1 MKQMKWISAIVLGFA
16 ALSGV
21 RNTQATQFAAEVV
34 SYKSGT
40 GFATDWSTGAGYT
53 NVVAILG
60 PPARETRGEWGG
72 PVTPFSPPYQLDQVL
87 SIGEGGEVTL
97 KFARPIRDEPLNPFG
112 LDFIVFG
119 GTGFTITNGDF
130 SGGGI
135 TDGTLF
141 GQADGE
147 TRVSVSADGE
157 TWFVLDPKQAPAFD
171 GYWPG
176 DGAGDF
182 GLPVNPVLA
191 KRDFV
196 GGGLA
201 KFTELYA
208 GSGGG
213 TGYDLGWAV
222 DADGQSIALGQAT
235 FFRLEVLSGKA
246 EVDAVSDVSPRTENL
261 AWHLDDFSV
270 DPLANG
276 WEVHGDE
283 SLFKWNAADGALA
296 VTWNSE
302 RPNSLFHRPLGLR
315 LTEADAFAF
324 AFDIRLDSAKAGHR
338 DGQPYTFEVAVGLL
352 NTALAKADG
361 FKRGTGTDSPN
372 IVEWDYFPD
381 TGFGATVSP
390 AIASAKSQFAAGFTF
405 PAEMA
410 PSKTYSVRME
420 YDPGARELRT
430 AMLENGEHWKTIKTV
445 ALPEEFDGFAVDAFS
460 ISSYTAKGSKSS
472 LQATGSVDNLAI
484 AVGRSQPRIINARIV
499 DGEWRAQAFVVG
511 LAEHLL
517 ERSVDLSEWQA
528 VENGVQP
535 DGFYLGLI
543 DKSPPESGVFYRL
556 SR

>member
-1 MKQMKWISAIVLGFA
+1 MKRISTIALGLA

-21 RNTQATQFAAEVV
+21 RDAQATQFAAEVV

-53 NVVAILG
+53 NKAAILG
-60 PPARETRGEWGG
+60 PPARETPGEWGG
-72 PVTPFSPPYQLDQVL
+72 PVTPFSPPYQLDQIL
-87 SIGEGGEVTL
+87 SLGEGGEVTL

-119 GTGFTITNGDF
+119 GAGFTIINGNF

-141 GQADGE
+141 GQDSDG
-147 TRVSVSADGE
+147 TRVSVSVNGE
-157 TWFVLDPKQAPAFD
+157 AWFRLDSEQASSFD
-171 GYWPG
+171 GYHPT

-182 GLPVNPVLA
+182 GLPVDPALGKA
-191 KRDFV
+191 DFADA
-196 GGGLA
+196 GLA

-208 GSGGG
+208 GSSGG
-213 TGYDLGWAV
+213 TGFDIGWAI
-222 DADGQSIALGQAT
+222 DANGQPVALGQVQ
-235 FFRLEVLSGKA
+235 FVRLEVVSGKA
-246 EVDAVSDVSPRTENL
+246 EVDAVSDVLPRTENL
-261 AWHLDDFSV
+261 AWHVDDFSV

-276 WEVHGDE
+276 WVVHGDE
-283 SLFKWNAADGALA
+283 SLFKWDAADEALA
-296 VTWNSE
+296 VTWDSE
-302 RPNSLFHRPLGLR
+302 RPNSLFHRPLGLT

-324 AFDIRLDSAKAGHR
+324 AFDITFGSAKAGHR
-338 DGQPYTFEVAVGLL
+338 DGQPYTFEVALGLL
-352 NTALAKADG
+352 NTALAKGDG

-381 TGFGATVSP
+381 TGFGATISP
-390 AIASAKSQFAAGFTF
+390 AIASANSRFAAGFTF

-410 PSKTYSVRME
+410 PRKTYSVRME

-445 ALPEEFDGFAVDAFS
+445 ALLEEFDGFTVDAFS

-472 LQATGSVDNLAI
+472 LLATGSVDNLAI
-484 AVGRSQPRIINARIV
+484 AVGRSQSRIINTRIV
-499 DGEWRAQAFVVG
+499 DGVWSAQAFGV
-511 LAEHLL
+511 ESTEYLL
-517 ERSVDLSEWQA
+517 ERSVDLSEWQP
-528 VENGVQP
+528 VEHGVQP
-535 DGFYLGLI
+535 DGFYLPLI
-543 DKSPPESGVFYRL
+543 DKSPPKSRVFYRL

>member
-1 MKQMKWISAIVLGFA
+1 MKRISTIALGLA

-21 RNTQATQFAAEVV
+21 RDAQTTQFAAEVV
-34 SYKSGT
+34 SYKPGT

-53 NVVAILG
+53 NKDAILG
-60 PPARETRGEWGG
+60 PPARETPGDWGG
-72 PVTPFSPPYQLDQVL
+72 PVTPFSPPYRLDQVL

-119 GTGFTITNGDF
+119 GAGFTITNGDF

-157 TWFVLDPKQAPAFD
+157 AWFVLDPKQAPAFD

-182 GLPVNPVLA
+182 GLPVNPALA
-191 KRDFV
+191 KGDFV
-196 GGGLA
+196 DGGLA

-222 DADGQSIALGQAT
+222 DADGQSVALGQAP
-235 FFRLEVLSGKA
+235 FIRLEVLSGKA
-246 EVDAVSDVSPRTENL
+246 EVDAVSDVPPRTENL
-261 AWHLDDFSV
+261 AWHVDDFSV

-276 WEVHGDE
+276 WAVHGDE

-302 RPNSLFHRPLGLR
+302 RPNSLFHRPLGLT

-324 AFDIRLDSAKAGHR
+324 AFDITLDEVKAGHR
-338 DGQPYTFEVAVGLL
+338 DGQPYTFEVALGLL

-361 FKRGTGTDSPN
+361 FKRGSGTDSPN
-372 IVEWDYFPD
+372 LVEWDYFPD

-390 AIASAKSQFAAGFTF
+390 AIASAKSQFAAGFIF
-405 PAEMA
+405 PAEMV
-410 PSKTYSVRME
+410 PGKSYSVRME
-420 YDPGARELRT
+420 YDPAARELRT
-430 AMLENGEHWKTIKTV
+430 AMLENAKAWKAIKTV
-445 ALPEEFDGFAVDAFS
+445 ALANDFAGFVVDAFS

-472 LQATGSVDNLAI
+472 LLARGRVDNVTI
-484 AVGRSQPRIINARIV
+484 AVDRSQPRIT
-499 DGEWRAQAFVVG
+499 DGRLAAGQWRGRAFGVEAAGHV
-511 LAEHLL
+511 L
-517 ERSVDLSEWQA
+517 ERSIDLHNWIP
-528 VENGVQP
+528 VKNGVQT
-535 DGFYLGLI
+535 DDFYMQLI
-543 DKSPPESGVFYRL
+543 DENPPEGGAFYRL

>member
-1 MKQMKWISAIVLGFA
+1 MERISTIALGLA

-21 RNTQATQFAAEVV
+21 RDAQATQFASEVV

-53 NVVAILG
+53 NEAAILG

-72 PVTPFSPPYQLDQVL
+72 PVTPFSPPYQLDQIL
-87 SIGEGGEVTL
+87 SLGEGGEVTL

-119 GTGFTITNGDF
+119 GAGFTIINGDF

-141 GQADGE
+141 GQDSDG

-157 TWFVLDPKQAPAFD
+157 AWLRLDPEQASAFD
-171 GYWPG
+171 GYHPT

-182 GLPVNPVLA
+182 GLPVDPVLA
-191 KRDFV
+191 KAAFAD
-196 GGGLA
+196 GGLA
-201 KFTELYA
+201 KFNELYA

-213 TGYDLGWAV
+213 TGFDIGWAV
-222 DADGQSIALGQAT
+222 DPAGQPVALGQVQ
-235 FFRLEVLSGKA
+235 FVRLEVVSGKA
-246 EVDAVSDVSPRTENL
+246 EVDAVSDVRPRTDNL
-261 AWHLDDFSV
+261 AWHVDDFSV

-276 WEVHGDE
+276 WAVHGDE
-283 SLFKWNAADGALA
+283 SLFKWDGVAKALT
-296 VTWNSE
+296 VTWDSE
-302 RPNSLFHRPLGLR
+302 RPNSLFHRPLGLT

-324 AFDIRLDSAKAGHR
+324 VFDITLDSAKAGHR
-338 DGQPYTFEVAVGLL
+338 DGQPYTFEVALGLL
-352 NTALAKADG
+352 NTALAKGDG

-381 TGFGATVSP
+381 TGFGATISP
-390 AIASAKSQFAAGFTF
+390 AIASANSRFAAGFTF
-405 PAEMA
+405 PAEMG
-410 PSKTYSVRME
+410 PGKTYSVRME
-420 YDPGARELRT
+420 YDPSAREVRT
-430 AMLENGEHWKTIKTV
+430 AMLENGEDWKVIKTV
-445 ALPEEFDGFAVDAFS
+445 ALPEGFDGFAVDAFS

-472 LQATGSVDNLAI
+472 LLATGSVDNLAI
-484 AVGRSQPRIINARIV
+484 AVGRSQSRIVNARIV
-499 DGEWRAQAFVVG
+499 DGEWSAQAFDVEST
-511 LAEHLL
+511 EHLL
-517 ERSVDLSEWQA
+517 ERSVDLSEWQP

-535 DGFYLGLI
+535 DGFYFRLI
-543 DKSPPESGVFYRL
+543 DKFSPESGGFYRL